1 MQTDSLLWLH
11 SLYTTKQLLTGE
23 GSNLKKIMLWKWRK
37 STQFLYMN
45 FQHFLLAPT
54 VQISIQSCLGLSF
67 SLACPRG
74 QLWNPEPSLE
84 FGQWIFVKF
93 EGAYSGI
100 FRDRVFVSCISL
112 YVLHCIYFSDGT
124 IMQRACSTK
133 NANFSIAWYGS
144 PLHLF
149 LLGSPLLWYCTSL
162 FTCHF
167 WKMHF
172 CCKTDVNKYSTAHM
186 AWRVCK
192 QKISIPDYWLLR
204 TGMFPNLF
212 ITSLYRSSFL
222 PPLDISEI
230 YLPPIIKINTS
241 AFPPQCPNSN

>member
-1 MQTDSLLWLH
+1 MA
-11 SLYTTKQLLTGE
+11 
-23 GSNLKKIMLWKWRK
+23 
-37 STQFLYMN
+37 FLEMASMPPV
-45 FQHFLLAPT
+45 FLFMFCTSGLISQMAPLCN
-54 VQISIQSCLGLSF
+54 VH
-67 SLACPRG
+67 
-74 QLWNPEPSLE
+74 LE
-84 FGQWIFVKF
+84 QK
-93 EGAYSGI
+93 
-100 FRDRVFVSCISL
+100 C
-112 YVLHCIYFSDGT
+112 
-124 IMQRACSTK
+124 
-133 NANFSIAWYGS
+133 FSIAWYGN

-149 LLGSPLLWYCTSL
+149 LLGSSLLSYCTSL

-172 CCKTDVNKYSTAHM
+172 YCKTDVNKYSTAHM
-186 AWRVCK
+186 AWRVC
-192 QKISIPDYWLLR
+192 QLKISIPDYWLLR